1 MANVVNR
8 LLIGLGN
15 FVLWASGILL
25 LVFGAVALGS
35 PSSIVRILNLIPGVS
50 NVSNLI
56 NIQPL
61 FNGVSIFMVVLGSLL
76 FLFGIAGAAA
86 TGSNN
91 KTALMLYWILLIISV
106 LVEIALIIYA
116 ALFNADS
123 YIKQELYTSLITFFQ
138 PVQVASD
145 GRVTYSSNL
154 TAASWEMLQS
164 QSHCCGAYAPNDY
177 RNYSPPYINSYP
189 PTCCASNLALGAN
202 ISNVYSDLNNYDQ
215 CISGDVNS
223 IYTEGCWH
231 NAANMVWNYDLISI
245 IISACLIAVQ
255 LLLIPVT
262 IRQWRGKEGAV

>member
-1 MANVVNR
+1 MANALNR

-50 NVSNLI
+50 NVTNLI

-61 FNGVSIFMVVLGSLL
+61 FNGVSIFMIVVGSLL

-91 KTALMLYWILLIISV
+91 KAALMLYWILLILGV

-123 YIKQELYTSLITFFQ
+123 YIKQELYTSLVTFFQ
-138 PVQVASD
+138 PVQVASNGD
-145 GRVTYSSNL
+145 VTYSSNL
-154 TAASWEMLQS
+154 TAASWELLQS
-164 QSHCCGAYAPNDY
+164 QSHCCGSYAPTDF
-177 RNYSPPYINSYP
+177 RNLTPPYINSYP
-189 PTCCASNLALGAN
+189 PTCCTSNLTLGVN
-202 ISNVYSDLNNYDQ
+202 ISNVYSDLKDYDQ
-215 CISGDVNS
+215 CVSGVVNYF
-223 IYTEGCWH
+223 YTEGCWH
-231 NAANMVWNYDLISI
+231 NVANMVWNYDLISI
-245 IISACLIAVQ
+245 IISACIIAVQ

-262 IRQWRGKEGAV
+262 IRQWRGKDGVV